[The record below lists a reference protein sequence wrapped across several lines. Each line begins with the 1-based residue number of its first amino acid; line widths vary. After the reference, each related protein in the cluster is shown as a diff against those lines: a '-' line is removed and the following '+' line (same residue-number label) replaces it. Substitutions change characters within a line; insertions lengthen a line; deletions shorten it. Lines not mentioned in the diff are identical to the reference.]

1 MQIKD
6 FGERLKTETFW
17 TSEQLEDID
26 GIIGLIYQQD
36 NKPINLDRF
45 IHIPS
50 CSEVKTICCIR
61 KKTYTYSQKAEP
73 IM

>member
-26 GIIGLIYQQD
+26 GIIGLI
-36 NKPINLDRF
+36 INRT
-45 IHIPS
+45 INPS
-50 CSEVKTICCIR
+50 TSIDS
-61 KKTYTYSQKAEP
+61 YTFLHVLR
-73 IM
+73 